1 MAEFNFYLR
10 DQRAEKTTIYASASY
25 DGYRVK
31 ITTDIKI
38 PPKFWNKKKQRAKE
52 LMEFNE
58 HETINNDLTRIKEV
72 LVAVYEKHKA
82 EGVILNPKQFKE
94 EFNASKDSPIIDKK
108 INTFWD
114 YFEDFVEAKRR
125 QLSDVRDYHN
135 SLRKHLTNVELKM
148 KRPLT
153 FRLLKDPKDG
163 FIINWEQYLKFDTLN
178 AKGEKGMSLNTVGKQ
193 NKNLKVF
200 LNWCFD
206 DGIYE
211 RFSLKGFPT
220 LMEEVDNIYMTEAE
234 LVSLMK
240 LKLKDP
246 KESKVRDLFIIGCET
261 GLRFSDFTRINKDH
275 IDEGY
280 LTFSP
285 KKTAGY
291 SNNKIIIP
299 VSERFVEVLKNN
311 NNEVPK
317 LSNESVTYFN
327 QVIRNVCQK
336 ANIDKEVKYQ
346 REVSGKVITE
356 IRFRF
361 QDVSSHTCRRTFCT
375 LKFLKGMPAQA
386 IMKFSGHRTERNF
399 LKYLKLDAEL
409 TARKYGEFF

>member
-1 MAEFNFYLR
+1 L
-10 DQRAEKTTIYASASY
+10 
-25 DGYRVK
+25 
-31 ITTDIKI
+31 
-38 PPKFWNKKKQRAKE
+38 NKNKQRVKE

-58 HETINNDLTRIKEV
+58 HETINSDLNRIKKV

-94 EFNASKDSPIIDKK
+94 EFRASKDSPIIDKK

-114 YFEDFVEAKRR
+114 YFEDFVEAKRK

-135 SLRKHLTNVELKM
+135 SLRKHLTAVELKM

-153 FRLLKDPKDG
+153 FRLIKDPKDG

-206 DGIYE
+206 NGIYE

-234 LVSLMK
+234 LVRLMK

-246 KESKVRDLFIIGCET
+246 KERIVRDLFIIGCE
-261 GLRFSDFTRINKDH
+261 I
-275 IDEGY
+275 
-280 LTFSP
+280 
-285 KKTAGY
+285 
-291 SNNKIIIP
+291 
-299 VSERFVEVLKNN
+299 
-311 NNEVPK
+311 
-317 LSNESVTYFN
+317 
-327 QVIRNVCQK
+327 
-336 ANIDKEVKYQ
+336 
-346 REVSGKVITE
+346 
-356 IRFRF
+356 
-361 QDVSSHTCRRTFCT
+361 
-375 LKFLKGMPAQA
+375 
-386 IMKFSGHRTERNF
+386 
-399 LKYLKLDAEL
+399 
-409 TARKYGEFF
+409 